1 MENLVFCFS
10 GLGALIL
17 GLLSIFAKDL
27 MWEITVWQNQN
38 KGLASERTE
47 NWETGTTIGGVIV
60 ILVGLF
66 LIYVFFRG

>member
-10 GLGALIL
+10 GLAALVL

-27 MWEITVWQNQN
+27 MWKITVWQNQN

-47 NWETGTTIGGVIV
+47 NWERGTTIGGVIV